1 MKSIKDNEYILFKNK
16 KDWKKHT
23 EKDSGENMYTISRG
37 GAISKDNKPE
47 DYPAFFKLTSD
58 GTSYLPVEEEEFAKA
73 LDEELKS
80 TKIVIK
86 ELKKIRDKYDLDLEN
101 YEDEGLPFIDSD
113 RDDWDNRDDDDTEY
127 NDDDDI
133 IPDDYDYEG
142 IG

>member
-58 GTSYLPVEEEEFAKA
+58 ETSYLPVEEEEFAKA

-86 ELKKIRDKYDLDLEN
+86 ELKKIRDKYDLDIEN
-101 YEDEGLPFIDSD
+101 YEAEDIPFSDENREDWDEDLSDEYEEEEEEEEEENED
-113 RDDWDNRDDDDTEY
+113 RDDDW
-127 NDDDDI
+127 I
-133 IPDDYDYEG
+133 
-142 IG
+142 